1 MLCSKCGADNPAEA
15 RFCGKC
21 GAGMSA
27 PPVMPAHS
35 TADKRAQGNPDSNKS
50 RLNIPVMLVIVVI
63 LIAGIGGLLAVKL
76 FISSRA
82 KTPDPEIVVSPNQF
96 PETTPTMP
104 PIGVPPTPSKFEAHN
119 DTMNVANTAR
129 PAKPAPNSDAVYQN
143 KVLGVWRAR
152 TLVLGAQVDLRC
164 SFTPGGR
171 ASWTGSYMYLG
182 MQYPLFYSG
191 TWEVKDGYC
200 RTVIESSNVP
210 QIIPVGMTG
219 ASKFISIT
227 DDEWTFMDL
236 SDGQT
241 QTITR
246 IQ

>member
-21 GAGMSA
+21 GASMSA
-27 PPVMPAHS
+27 PPVMPAPA
-35 TADKRAQGNPDSNKS
+35 TPGKPAPENPGSKKT
-50 RLNIPVMLVIVVI
+50 RLSIPVLLVIVVI
-63 LIAGIGGLLAVKL
+63 LIAGIAGLVAVL
-76 FISSRA
+76 HLVGSRA
-82 KTPDPEIVVSPNQF
+82 DKTNQDIFASAQPIPEP
-96 PETTPTMP
+96 PTTMP
-104 PIGVPPTPSKFEAHN
+104 PLGLPPTPSKFEAPN
-119 DTMNVANTAR
+119 NALNTANAAR
-129 PAKPAPNSDAVYQN
+129 TTKLASNSDAVYQN
-143 KVLGVWRAR
+143 KVLGVWRVR
-152 TLVLGAQVDLRC
+152 KIIMGAQVDLRC

-191 TWEVKDGYC
+191 TWEVKDGYFL
-200 RTVIESSNVP
+200 TVIESSNVP
-210 QIIPVGMTG
+210 QVIPIGMTG

>member
-1 MLCSKCGADNPAEA
+1 
-15 RFCGKC
+15 
-21 GAGMSA
+21 MSA
-27 PPVMPAHS
+27 PPVMPAHTTTS
-35 TADKRAQGNPDSNKS
+35 RPAQGNSAPKKS
-50 RLNIPVMLVIVVI
+50 RLNIPVMLVAVIV
-63 LIAGIGGLLAVKL
+63 IAGIGGLLAVKL
-76 FISSRA
+76 FLSSR
-82 KTPDPEIVVSPNQF
+82 ENRVVLQNQF
-96 PETTPTMP
+96 PETTPSMP
-104 PIGVPPTPSKFEAHN
+104 PIGVPPTPSKFEAPN
-119 DTMNVANTAR
+119 GTMNVANTAR
-129 PAKPAPNSDAVYQN
+129 PAKLSPNSDAVYQN

-164 SFTPGGR
+164 SFMPGGR

-219 ASKFISIT
+219 ATKFISIT

-241 QTITR
+241 HTITR